1 MTKTSKMIREL
12 SWGDSSNYF
21 IKLMEHE
28 LTNERNGTKTIY
40 YSIEFMSPGIEF
52 LCKRCETTSS
62 SCCRCE
68 GRNRAKNLIDNP
80 TLLVG
85 KHIKDMND
93 IFDNMS
99 EQLDDI
105 RVMNRPTFIKWIEKS
120 IQHFKEVSLFCEYI
134 TL

>member
-1 MTKTSKMIREL
+1 MTKTSKMIREV
-12 SWGDSSNYF
+12 SWGIDSKYF

-28 LTNERNGTKTIY
+28 LTNERSGIKTIV

-52 LCKRCETTSS
+52 LCKRCDTTSS
-62 SCCRCE
+62 SRCDCE

-80 TLLVG
+80 TLLIG
-85 KHIKDMND
+85 HHIQEMNL

-99 EQLDDI
+99 EKLDSI
-105 RVMNRPTFIKWIEKS
+105 RDMDRTIFIKWTEKN
-120 IQHFKEVSLFCEYI
+120 IQNFKEVSIFCDYC